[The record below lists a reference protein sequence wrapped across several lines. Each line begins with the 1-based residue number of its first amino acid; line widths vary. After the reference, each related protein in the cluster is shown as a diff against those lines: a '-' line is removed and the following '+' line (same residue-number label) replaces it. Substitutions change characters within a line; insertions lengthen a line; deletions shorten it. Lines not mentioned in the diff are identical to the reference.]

1 MNLPAS
7 AMRGDGDPGVSG
19 PGATVGGMTAQRAE
33 VGLSFH
39 RSFPPALVVDF
50 ARRLDAGGADEI
62 WIIEDSFFTAGVS
75 LAATALAV
83 TERLRVGI
91 GILPVVTRN
100 PAVTAMELATLC
112 ELAPGR
118 VMPGLGHGVQS
129 WMAQM
134 GVRAASPLTAFEQV
148 MDAVRRLLAGEAVST
163 QQQYVKLDEVKL
175 DRPPRQVPKLL
186 AGVSGPKSL
195 ALAGRVA
202 GGLMLAEPASPTYVR
217 QSLEHAGHPDGF
229 EVAVFSSMCVA
240 PTREQAYQEMT
251 PWLAWQLDGPSTVVR
266 ALPFFDDLAQRFA
279 DRGADG
285 LAGIPADWWSEI
297 GPIGTMDDA
306 LAHIQALEQAGVNH
320 IGLWTAT
327 DPAKARDE
335 IPTVI
340 ALAKR

>member
-1 MNLPAS
+1 
-7 AMRGDGDPGVSG
+7 
-19 PGATVGGMTAQRAE
+19 MTAQRAE
-33 VGLSFH
+33 IGLSFH
-39 RSFPPALVVDF
+39 RSFPPALVADF

-62 WIIEDSFFTAGVS
+62 WIIEDSFFTAGAS

-91 GILPVVTRN
+91 GILPVVSRN
-100 PAVTAMELATLC
+100 PAVTAMEVATLC

-134 GVRAASPLTAFEQV
+134 GVKAASPLTAFEEV
-148 MDAVRRLLAGEAVST
+148 MDSVRRLLAGETVST
-163 QQQYVKLDEVKL
+163 QGQYVKLDEVKL
-175 DRPPRQVPKLL
+175 DRPPRQLPKLL

-202 GGLMLAEPASPTYVR
+202 GGLVLAEPASPTYVR
-217 QSLEHAGHPDGF
+217 QSLDHAGHPDDF

-240 PTREQAYQEMT
+240 PTRDQAYKVMT
-251 PWLAWQLDGPSTVVR
+251 PWLAWQLGDPSPVVR
-266 ALPFFDDLAQRFA
+266 ALPFFDDLAQLFA

-285 LAGIPADWWSEI
+285 LAGIPVDWWSEI

-306 LAHIQALEQAGVNH
+306 LAHIEALEQAGVNH
-320 IGLWTAT
+320 IGLWPAA

-335 IPTVI
+335 IPTVT

>member
-1 MNLPAS
+1 
-7 AMRGDGDPGVSG
+7 
-19 PGATVGGMTAQRAE
+19 MTAQRAE
-33 VGLSFH
+33 IGLSFH
-39 RSFPPALVVDF
+39 RSFPPALVADF
-50 ARRLDAGGADEI
+50 ARRLDTGGADEI
-62 WIIEDSFFTAGVS
+62 WVIEDCFFTAGVS

-91 GILPVVTRN
+91 GILPVVARN

-134 GVRAASPLTAFEQV
+134 GVKAASPLTAFEEV
-148 MDAVRRLLAGEAVST
+148 MDAVRQLLAGETVST
-163 QQQYVKLDEVKL
+163 RGRYVQLDEVKL

-186 AGVSGPKSL
+186 AGVRGPKSL

-202 GGLMLAEPASPTYVR
+202 GGLVLAEPASPSYVR
-217 QSLEHAGHPDGF
+217 QALEQAGRPDGF
-229 EVAVFSSMCVA
+229 EVAVFSALCVA
-240 PTREQAYQEMT
+240 PTREQAYKDMA
-251 PWLAWQLDGPSTVVR
+251 PWLVPRLGDPTPEVR
-266 ALPFFDDLAQRFA
+266 ALPFFDEMARLFEE
-279 DRGADG
+279 RGTDG
-285 LAGIPADWWSEI
+285 LAGMPADWWGEI

-306 LAHIQALEQAGVNH
+306 LAHIEALEQAGVNH
-320 IGLWTAT
+320 IGLWTAA